1 MHEGRQ
7 GERSWSG
14 VHGQIPLT
22 LLRSRSQWARNAS
35 YQGNKTEIKVSRS
48 TPHAE
53 GVCLL
58 ALFARQQT
66 GLKIKCEKSKK
77 PRPITGR
84 KNRTLTV
91 QLMPI
96 ITVIKAHKW
105 LHSALSLSPSCLPSL
120 LLPGMTFCH
129 AWENSF
135 PLWVLSYRVA
145 RWGGFAPLFAPVKG
159 KCQQK
164 DSLWFSP
171 SLQSFSDLL
180 GHKLLYGL

>member
-1 MHEGRQ
+1 MKEGR
-7 GERSWSG
+7 EREAGLGFMGRFPSLCSG
-14 VHGQIPLT
+14 AIPSEPGMRL
-22 LLRSRSQWARNAS
+22 
-35 YQGNKTEIKVSRS
+35 IKVIKQKSKWAG
-48 TPHAE
+48 PHPMLRVC
-53 GVCLL
+53 VCLRYL
-58 ALFARQQT
+58 QDNRQVWKLNVKNRQR
-66 GLKIKCEKSKK
+66 

-145 RWGGFAPLFAPVKG
+145 RWGGFAPLFVPVKG